1 MMLNRQDEPAIRP
14 LENFNPPAIFRE
26 KLTNGVPVYLIPGG
40 RSGVVRIEWIFS
52 AGKWYE
58 SANLQSDLCSRMLR
72 EGTRNHSAL
81 QIASYFDGYGS
92 NFSTA
97 GGFEQASVSLYT
109 LSRFAVEQLKM
120 IQEIIEEPAFPEKEL
135 NTILSNRRQRLS
147 IDLEKNDFLAN
158 RAFCQHLFG
167 TKHPYG
173 RITEADQLENRKPD
187 ELIDFHKNYYRP
199 ENMMLLICGDYS
211 AELLSALDQLFG
223 KSKLSVNTISKP
235 LHSAEG
241 MSEKTFHLDRPQA
254 VQTSLMA
261 GGRTILKTHPDYH
274 KLFVLNTLYG
284 GYFGSR
290 LMSNIREEKGYTYG
304 IYSSLASYPHDSF
317 IEISADVGKEV
328 RTQAMEEIGREMDI
342 LRREPVDAEELEIVK
357 NYLEGKLLRST
368 DGPYKMGDAL
378 KNLMATGQDETYFRE
393 FIKALHTI
401 TPEDLLETAKT
412 YFDFERLYKISVG

>member
-1 MMLNRQDEPAIRP
+1 MMLNRQDEPAIKP

-26 KLTNGVPVYLIPGG
+26 KLSNGVPVFLIPGG
-40 RSGVVRIEWIFS
+40 RSGVVRIEWIFK

-58 SANLQSDLCSRMLR
+58 SANLQADLCSRMLR
-72 EGTRNHSAL
+72 EGTLKHQAAH
-81 QIASYFDGYGS
+81 IASFFDGYGS

-109 LSRFAVEQLKM
+109 LSRFAGEQLGM
-120 IQEIIEEPAFPEKEL
+120 IREIIEEPAFPEKEL

-158 RAFCQHLFG
+158 RAFCRHLFG
-167 TKHPYG
+167 PKHPYG
-173 RITEADQLENRKPD
+173 RVTEADQLENRHPE
-187 ELIDFHKNYYRP
+187 ELKDFHQKYYRP

-211 AELLSALDQLFG
+211 PVLLSALDQLFG
-223 KSKLSVNTISKP
+223 KSKFSGSTIPKP
-235 LHSAEG
+235 AHPVEG
-241 MSEKTFHLDRPQA
+241 LSEKVYHLDRPQA

-274 KLFVLNTLYG
+274 KLFVLNTVYG

-328 RTQAMEEIGREMDI
+328 RSQAMEEIGREMEI
-342 LRREPVDAEELEIVK
+342 LRKEAVDTEELEIVK

-378 KNLMATGQDETYFRE
+378 KNLIATGQDENYFRE
-393 FIKALHTI
+393 FLTALHTI
-401 TPEDLLETAKT
+401 TPEDLLKTAET
-412 YFDFERLYKISVG
+412 YFDFAQLYKISVG